1 VPGAVTSPA
10 GASPPLPLSPVGL
23 SLLGSDEAGPEAD
36 ADADAAGDSFAAD
49 SPSSPLQAE
58 SAKPMTAREAAET
71 TRRLCTV
78 SSLI

>member
-1 VPGAVTSPA
+1 
-10 GASPPLPLSPVGL
+10 ASPPLPPSPLSSVGL
-23 SLLGSDEAGPEAD
+23 SLLGSDEAGAE